1 MPRVV
6 AIQELRAVL
15 IQMDRADI
23 AAPHRAPLSA
33 VCRGRARLQAVAL
46 HAEIPAALHAAIPAA
61 VRVAAAVAPR
71 MAEAVA
77 HPAPTAATR
86 IDFFPG
92 ALIIHTQGP
101 DPIGALVFFANIFFL
116 IAHD

>member
-1 MPRVV
+1 
-6 AIQELRAVL
+6 
-15 IQMDRADI
+15 
-23 AAPHRAPLSA
+23 
-33 VCRGRARLQAVAL
+33 
-46 HAEIPAALHAAIPAA
+46 
-61 VRVAAAVAPR
+61 

-101 DPIGALVFFANIFFL
+101 DQIGALVFFANIFFPL
-116 IAHD
+116 DHD